1 MSAVALLGAAE
12 LGLVFALV
20 ALGVFLSFRVLD
32 FPDLTVDGSFPL
44 GAAVAATLILAEWN
58 PWAATGLAML
68 AGAASGIVTATLN
81 VRFKILHLLASIL
94 TMIALFS
101 VNLRVMGRPNVAILI
116 QDTVLTPFYGLGQ
129 QLGLSDAVVRPL
141 FVLVVV
147 LVVVALLARF
157 LTSEFGLAM
166 RATGV
171 NARMARAQGVS
182 TDLHIYV
189 GMALSNA
196 LVGLGRRSVR
206 PDQRLRRCH
215 QRHRDHRDR
224 AGGRHRRRDGRALA
238 GHRVDAGRLRRRL
251 DPVPHRDPGGAE
263 RRFHRAARLG
273 PEPRDGAAG
282 GGRADPAARAQSPES
297 PLQRGGR
304 VPMITAKNLHV
315 TFGRGTPLEKHALR
329 GVDLAI
335 PSGQFVTV
343 IGSNGA
349 GKSTVLGAL
358 AGDVIPDR
366 GTVAI
371 DDTDVTRWNTP
382 RRAGLVAR
390 VFQDPMAGTCA
401 TLSIEENMA
410 LAAARGR
417 RRGLGAAVGTRQ
429 RAGFAERI
437 AELGLGLENRLKD
450 QMGLLSGGQ
459 RQAVSLLMAT
469 LAGSRILL
477 LDEHTA
483 ALDPSTA
490 DFVLDLTRRIVV
502 EHGLTTL
509 MVTHSMRHAL
519 DYGDR
524 TIMLHEG
531 QVVLDVGGQERAG
544 LDVPDLLAMFSRV
557 RGQQLADDA
566 LLIG

>member
-20 ALGVFLSFRVLD
+20 ALGVFLSFRILD

-196 LVGLGRRSVR
+196 LVGLAGALFAQTNGFADVTSGIGTIVIGLAAVIVGETVVRSRVIVWMLVGCVVGSILYRIAIQVALNADFIGLRASDLNLVTALLVAGALILPRVR
-206 PDQRLRRCH
+206 NPLK
-215 QRHRDHRDR
+215 
-224 AGGRHRRRDGRALA
+224 
-238 GHRVDAGRLRRRL
+238 
-251 DPVPHRDPGGAE
+251 
-263 RRFHRAARLG
+263 
-273 PEPRDGAAG
+273 
-282 GGRADPAARAQSPES
+282 ARASAE
-297 PLQRGGR
+297 
-304 VPMITAKNLHV
+304 
-315 TFGRGTPLEKHALR
+315 
-329 GVDLAI
+329 
-335 PSGQFVTV
+335 
-343 IGSNGA
+343 
-349 GKSTVLGAL
+349 
-358 AGDVIPDR
+358 
-366 GTVAI
+366 
-371 DDTDVTRWNTP
+371 
-382 RRAGLVAR
+382 
-390 VFQDPMAGTCA
+390 
-401 TLSIEENMA
+401 
-410 LAAARGR
+410 AA
-417 RRGLGAAVGTRQ
+417 
-429 RAGFAERI
+429 
-437 AELGLGLENRLKD
+437 
-450 QMGLLSGGQ
+450 
-459 RQAVSLLMAT
+459 
-469 LAGSRILL
+469 SR
-477 LDEHTA
+477 
-483 ALDPSTA
+483 
-490 DFVLDLTRRIVV
+490 
-502 EHGLTTL
+502 
-509 MVTHSMRHAL
+509 
-519 DYGDR
+519 
-524 TIMLHEG
+524 
-531 QVVLDVGGQERAG
+531 
-544 LDVPDLLAMFSRV
+544 
-557 RGQQLADDA
+557 
-566 LLIG
+566 